1 MGVVTRLDDMGKP
14 AWIGLL
20 IVSFY
25 FFPPLT
31 LALLVFL
38 FWSSRFG
45 CGGSARWSE
54 QRESWSEQRARWS
67 EHWNERMGGCGGGGG
82 GGGGSWGRGRP
93 SGNNAFDEYRQQ
105 TLRRLEDEQREFKDY
120 LERLR
125 RAKDKAE
132 FDQFMAERGRR
143 GDTPDREAQ
152 PQS

>member
-38 FWSSRFG
+38 FWSGRFG
-45 CGGSARWSE
+45 GGSARWD
-54 QRESWSEQRARWS
+54 EQRARWGA
-67 EHWNERMGGCGGGGG
+67 HWNERMGGCGGG
-82 GGGGSWGRGRP
+82 SWGRGRS
-93 SGNNAFDEYRQQ
+93 SGNNAFDEYRQE
-105 TLRRLEDEQREFKDY
+105 TLRRLEDEQREFRDY

-132 FDQFMAERGRR
+132 FDQFMAERSRR
-143 GDTPDREAQ
+143 GDAPDGAVQ